1 MCSLNILFY
10 AADVAELADALV
22 LGANTEVCR
31 FKSCHPHHSLK
42 AAATSDCFL
51 SFLSSFCSF
60 VSDSNEYL

>member
-31 FKSCHPHHSLK
+31 FKSCHPHHSLE
-42 AAATSDCFL
+42 
-51 SFLSSFCSF
+51 SSS
-60 VSDSNEYL
+60 YI